1 MVCIV
6 LSVSCSVL
14 ASIII
19 TKTLAKRY
27 FGTMDGIVRATYD
40 LDTDMANV
48 MEYLNKVNKGE
59 GQK

>member
-1 MVCIV
+1 
-6 LSVSCSVL
+6 VSCSVL